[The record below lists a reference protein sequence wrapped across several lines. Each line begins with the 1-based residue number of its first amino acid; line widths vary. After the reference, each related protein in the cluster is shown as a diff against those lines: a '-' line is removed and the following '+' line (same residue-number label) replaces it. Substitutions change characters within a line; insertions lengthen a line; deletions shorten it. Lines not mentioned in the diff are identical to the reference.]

1 MPHDLSVYI
10 SLTSFGAAEVRRH
23 GQEWFTHLSH
33 AAGADGVEVRE
44 ELLVDATHELPAL
57 ADTLRRLALTG
68 VYSCPTGL
76 WQADGTLDEQ
86 TLDRAMARTSDLG
99 ATQLKMSI
107 GVFNAASVATLPLL
121 ARRLATGGP
130 TLTIENDQTEQAG
143 TRVALQHFFDATDA
157 IGLDLPMTFDVGN
170 WHWTGECP
178 QQMAA
183 LFAARVRYVH
193 CKGVQRQPQ
202 RWVAVPLA
210 DSAAPWRT
218 IVHAMPT
225 DVPWAIEYPL
235 VGDDL
240 TAVTRTQIDHLRAT
254 ARHQQGQ
261 PA

>member
-1 MPHDLSVYI
+1 MSHELSVFI

-44 ELLVDATHELPAL
+44 ELLVDAAQELPAL
-57 ADTLRRLALTG
+57 ANTLRRLALTG

-76 WQADGTLDEQ
+76 WQPDGALDERA
-86 TLDRAMARTSDLG
+86 LDQALARTNALG
-99 ATQLKMSI
+99 AAQLKMSI
-107 GVFNAASVATLPLL
+107 GGFNAASAATLPLL
-121 ARRLATGGP
+121 ARRVAESGQV
-130 TLTIENDQTEQAG
+130 LTIENDQTTQAG
-143 TRVALQHFFDATDA
+143 TRVALARFFAATQA

-178 QQMAA
+178 LQMAA
-183 LFAARVRYVH
+183 CFAARVRYVH

-210 DSAAPWRT
+210 ESAAPWRS
-218 IVHAMPT
+218 ILHAMPT
-225 DVPWAIEYPL
+225 DVPWAIEFPL

-240 TAVTRTQIDHLRAT
+240 TEVTRTQIDHLRVT